1 MNFIKLLLIRVF
13 QLMQG
18 TNEVFMKKIVFL
30 ISIIFLSST
39 LNAGAQEEF
48 DFAKKMYDDTLY
60 EEAIGKFQ
68 DIIQKYPAS
77 SLAEEAQFYLGNSY
91 MELEQYVNAS
101 FAYKRLLEDHPQT
114 TLYPQT
120 VFKLAESLFES
131 KNYFEALQYYQDLI
145 YNFPQSPYALQSL
158 NKIITA
164 LRNAGMYNEAILVSM
179 DIIESFTGKAQISGI
194 LLSLA
199 SVYKLHNMP
208 AEYEQTLLKIVDNY
222 LQSDEKWE
230 AIQELSQYYYDNELP
245 DQSLQLLQNGLTETI
260 PRQYEQSLLLLYA
273 ELLERSGDK
282 QRSLEQY
289 KKFYRKFDTYT
300 QRDRM
305 ADRIAS
311 LEFALEEYR
320 NTILT
325 CNEFQQNFSASEYI
339 AHIQYLLAYAQFQLQ
354 NYTQSINIFNG
365 IDMEKASFEIQ
376 KDIHQLRAHVY
387 IQQKEYELA
396 ISTYLNIIKNYP
408 HITAVDSIYFD
419 IGQLYQENLKD
430 HSAAINYYSII
441 VTTYPETDLRGQAF
455 LNLAFCSEQLYQYDA
470 ALQYYK
476 KAISTHSLTSEKRD
490 EISDKLD
497 YIGHFM
503 AKNESLAL
511 ENMLET
517 FAQFVRYNDY
527 IETIHSIAEIYCNDL
542 KDYQKALELLESDPL
557 FEREPKL
564 LLLKGELY
572 LTLAEKYTYEK
583 NEQAESL
590 YTQAQ
595 QIFETIV
602 SDYIDIPEKAYAEFH
617 LISLKVRKYE
627 PGTDLY
633 ITSLRQLTLN
643 FIDTYNTFPYVGEV
657 YFKLGKA
664 LIESGESEE
673 QTIMYLQK
681 AATLSQNADI
691 RYEAYRYLGD
701 MYLKNEGY
709 IAARNQYQKINEQ
722 TIYADPELLYNV
734 GYVYFQLK
742 SYSQSVIYFDYYVQN
757 YTAQEKYIE
766 ALNLLASI
774 YVTLNEPIKA
784 INYYA
789 ILAEKAPNDGLIRT
803 LRNLY
808 IDQGQFDKAVEISIK
823 IDTLTNNDRRILAGI
838 YEVQGN
844 LSYAI
849 LQYERIISEVTAE
862 DTMLIDTQHLA
873 KLHMFVGDM
882 NSVLTNYTKIYN
894 LTESYKNP
902 FESFPCLNW
911 SEIAEN
917 TIVANYKLKNRSQA
931 ETFEKYYKSVIKNNA
946 EIEAHIAIER
956 GIYYAQL
963 DQKKA
968 RKLFEEVIEDHCST
982 EYADDAYLELA
993 IMELENKE
1001 FEKAETYLTTL
1012 LDKFPD
1018 SDLTNNVYL
1027 KLGSMNFS
1035 EGNYQDALEY
1045 YQKVIQRDKEGTYA
1059 MQAIEN
1065 FALTCKTMGEWMLAI
1080 EAYQMLIERF
1090 GSPEMTPQ
1098 TIFEISYCY
1107 YMDKEYRKAIQLF
1120 KTIQDKFT
1128 DSEVKAEIIYWI
1140 GESYY
1145 GMKEYDQAI
1154 EALLKIV
1161 YDYSYLDQWYV
1172 NANIKIAIAYEKL
1185 QKFDK
1190 ARLFYK
1196 NVIERY
1202 GTNSNWGAE
1211 AKKLLDAL
1219 P

>member
-1 MNFIKLLLIRVF
+1 
-13 QLMQG
+13 
-18 TNEVFMKKIVFL
+18 MKKIVLL
-30 ISIIFLSST
+30 ISIIFISTTLS
-39 LNAGAQEEF
+39 AGVQEEF
-48 DFAKKMYDDTLY
+48 NFAKKMYDDTLY

-77 SLAEEAQFYLGNSY
+77 AIAEEAQFYLGNSY
-91 MELEQYVNAS
+91 MELEQFVNAS
-101 FAYKRLLEDHPQT
+101 FSYKRLLENHPQT
-114 TLYPQT
+114 TLYPQA

-131 KNYFEALQYYQDLI
+131 RNYFEASQYYQDLI
-145 YNFPQSPYALQSL
+145 YNYPQSPYALQSL

-164 LRNAGMYNEAILVSM
+164 LKNAGMYNEAILVSM
-179 DIIESFTGKAQISGI
+179 DIIESFTGKAQIPGI

-199 SVYKLHNMP
+199 SVYELHNMP

-222 LQSDEKWE
+222 PQSDEKWE
-230 AIQELSQYYYDNELP
+230 AIQELSQYYYNNELSE
-245 DQSLQLLQNGLTETI
+245 QALQLLQSGLTETI

-273 ELLERSGDK
+273 ELLERSGNK
-282 QRSLEQY
+282 QEALEQY
-289 KKFYRKFDTYT
+289 KEFYRKFDTYPL
-300 QRDRM
+300 RDRI

-311 LEFALEEYR
+311 LQFALGAYR
-320 NTILT
+320 NTTLT
-325 CNEFQQNFSASEYI
+325 CNEFQQNFPASEYT
-339 AHIQYLLAYAQFQLQ
+339 AHIQYLLAYAQYHLK
-354 NYTQSINIFNG
+354 NYTQAINILNS
-365 IDMEKASFEIQ
+365 IEIKKASLEIQ
-376 KDIHQLRAHVY
+376 KNIQQLRAIIY
-387 IQQKEYELA
+387 LQQNEYELA

-419 IGQLYQENLKD
+419 IGQLYQEYLKD
-430 HSAAINYYSII
+430 NSAAINYYSII
-441 VTTYPETDLRGQAF
+441 VTTFPESELRGQAL
-455 LNLAFCSEQLYQYDA
+455 LNLAFCSEQLNQYNA
-470 ALQYYK
+470 ALKYYTQ
-476 KAISTHSLTSEKRD
+476 ALSTRSLTSEKRD
-490 EISDKLD
+490 EISGKLV
-497 YIGHFM
+497 YIKQFL

-527 IETIHSIAEIYCNDL
+527 IATIHSIAEIYCNDL
-542 KDYQKALELLESDPL
+542 KDYQKALDLLESDPL

-583 NEQAESL
+583 NELAESL
-590 YTQAQ
+590 YAQAQ

-602 SDYIDIPEKAYAEFH
+602 SDYKDINEKAYAEFH

-627 PGTDLY
+627 PGTELY
-633 ITSLRQLTLN
+633 VTSLRQLTLN
-643 FIDTYNTFPYVGEV
+643 FIDTYNTFPYIGEV

-664 LIESGESEE
+664 LMESGESEE

-681 AATLSQNADI
+681 AASLSKNAEI
-691 RYEAYRYLGD
+691 RNEAYRYLGD
-701 MYLKNEGY
+701 LYLKNEGY
-709 IAARNQYQKINEQ
+709 IAARNQYQKIDEQ

-742 SYSQSVIYFDYYVQN
+742 SYSQSVVYFEYYVQN
-757 YTAQEKYIE
+757 YTTHENYIE
-766 ALNLLASI
+766 ALDLLASI

-784 INYYA
+784 ITYYA
-789 ILAEKAPNDGLIRT
+789 ILAEKAPNDGLLRT

-808 IDQGQFDKAVEISIK
+808 IDKGQFDEAIEISMKIK
-823 IDTLTNNDRRILAGI
+823 ALTNKDRRILAGI

-849 LQYERIISEVTAE
+849 LQYGRIISEVVAE
-862 DTMLIDTQHLA
+862 DTMLIDTQYLA
-873 KLHMFVGDM
+873 KLHVLVGDM
-882 NSVLTNYTKIYN
+882 NSALTNYTKIYN
-894 LTESYKNP
+894 ITESYKNP
-902 FESFPCLNW
+902 FESFSYLNW
-911 SEIAEN
+911 SKIAEN
-917 TIVANYKLKNRSQA
+917 TIVAYYKQKNRSQA
-931 ETFEKYYKSVIKNNA
+931 ETFEKYYKSVIKNND
-946 EIEAHIAIER
+946 EIEAHIALER

-968 RKLFEEVIEDHCST
+968 RKLFEEVIEDYSST

-993 IMELENKE
+993 IMELGNKE

-1012 LDKFPD
+1012 LEKFPD

-1035 EGNYQDALEY
+1035 EGNFQDALEY
-1045 YQKVIQRDKEGTYA
+1045 YQKVIQRDTEGFYA

-1065 FALTCKTMGEWMLAI
+1065 FALTCKAMGEWMLAI
-1080 EAYQMLIERF
+1080 EAYQILIERF

-1120 KTIQDKFT
+1120 KTIRDKFT

-1145 GMKEYDQAI
+1145 GMKEYDQSI

>member
-1 MNFIKLLLIRVF
+1 MRS
-13 QLMQG
+13 
-18 TNEVFMKKIVFL
+18 FMKKIVLL
-30 ISIIFLSST
+30 ISIMFLSTALS
-39 LNAGAQEEF
+39 ADAQEEF

-68 DIIQKYPAS
+68 NIIQNYPTSA
-77 SLAEEAQFYLGNSY
+77 LAEEAQFYLGNSY
-91 MELEQYVNAS
+91 MELEQFVNAS
-101 FAYKRLLEDHPQT
+101 FTYKRLLEDHPQT

-131 KNYFEALQYYQDLI
+131 KNYFEASQYYQDLI
-145 YNFPQSPYALQSL
+145 YNYPQSPYALQSL

-164 LRNAGMYNEAILVSM
+164 LKNAGMYNEAILVSM
-179 DIIESFTGKAQISGI
+179 DIIESFTGKAQIPGI

-199 SVYKLHNMP
+199 SVYQLHNMP
-208 AEYEQTLLKIVDNY
+208 VEYEQILLKVVDNY
-222 LQSDEKWE
+222 PQSDEKWE

-245 DQSLQLLQNGLTETI
+245 EQALQLLQKGLTETI

-273 ELLERSGDK
+273 ELLERSGEK
-282 QRSLEQY
+282 QEALVQY
-289 KKFYRKFDTYT
+289 KEFYRKFDTYH
-300 QRDRM
+300 QRDRI
-305 ADRIAS
+305 ADRISS

-325 CNEFQQNFSASEYI
+325 CNEFQQNFPNSEYT
-339 AHIQYLLAYAQFQLQ
+339 AHIQYLHAYAQYHQKKYSQAMNIL
-354 NYTQSINIFNG
+354 NSI
-365 IDMEKASFEIQ
+365 DLKKASLEIQ
-376 KDIHQLRAHVY
+376 KDIQQLYAIVY
-387 IQQKEYELA
+387 LDQKEYELA
-396 ISTYLNIIKNYP
+396 ISTYLDIIKSYP
-408 HITAVDSIYFD
+408 HITSVDSIYFD

-430 HSAAINYYSII
+430 HSAAINYYKII
-441 VTTYPETDLRGQAF
+441 VTTYPKSDLRGQAF
-455 LNLAFCSEQLYQYDA
+455 LNLAFCNEQLNQYNA
-470 ALQYYK
+470 ALQYYTQ
-476 KAISTHSLTSEKRD
+476 ALSTRSVTPEKRN
-490 EISDKLD
+490 EISSKLA
-497 YIGHFM
+497 YIEQFM

-511 ENMLET
+511 ENMLES
-517 FAQFVRYNDY
+517 FAQFVRHNDY
-527 IETIHSIAEIYCNDL
+527 IATIHSIAEIYCNDL
-542 KDYQKALELLESDPL
+542 KEYQKALDLLESDPL

-572 LTLAEKYTYEK
+572 LTLAEKNTYEK
-583 NEQAESL
+583 NDQADSL

-595 QIFETIV
+595 RIFATIV
-602 SDYIDIPEKAYAEFH
+602 SDYNDIPEKAYAEFH
-617 LISLKVRKYE
+617 LISLKVRKFE
-627 PGTDLY
+627 HGSELY
-633 ITSLRQLTLN
+633 ITNLRQLTLN
-643 FIDTYNTFPYVGEV
+643 FIDTYNTFPYIGEV

-664 LIESGESEE
+664 LMESGESEE

-681 AATLSQNADI
+681 AANLSQNADI
-691 RYEAYRYLGD
+691 RNEAYRYLGD
-701 MYLKNEGY
+701 LYLKNEGY
-709 IAARNQYQKINEQ
+709 IAARNQYQKIDEQ

-742 SYSQSVIYFDYYVQN
+742 SYSQSVVYFEYYVQN

-774 YVTLNEPIKA
+774 YVTLNEQVKA
-784 INYYA
+784 ITYYA
-789 ILAEKAPNDGLIRT
+789 ILAEKAPNDGLLRK

-808 IDQGQFDKAVEISIK
+808 IDRGQFDEAIEISIK
-823 IDTLTNNDRRILAGI
+823 IETLTNKDRRILAGI

-849 LQYERIISEVTAE
+849 LQYGRIISQVAAE

-873 KLHMFVGDM
+873 ELHMLVGDM
-882 NSVLTNYTKIYN
+882 NSALTNYTKIYN
-894 LTESYKNP
+894 ITESYKNP
-902 FESFPCLNW
+902 FESFLYLNW
-911 SEIAEN
+911 PKIAEN
-917 TIVANYKLKNRSQA
+917 TIVAYYKLKNRSQA
-931 ETFEKYYKSVIKNNA
+931 ETFEKYYKSVIKNND
-946 EIEAHIAIER
+946 EIEAHIALER

-968 RKLFEEVIEDHCST
+968 RKLFEEVIEDYTTT

-993 IMELENKE
+993 IMALGNKE
-1001 FEKAETYLTTL
+1001 FEEAETYLTTL

-1035 EGNYQDALEY
+1035 EGNFQDALEY
-1045 YQKVIQRDKEGTYA
+1045 YQKVIQRDTEGTYA

-1065 FALTCKTMGEWMLAI
+1065 FALTCKAMGEWMLAI

-1107 YMDKEYRKAIQLF
+1107 YMDKEYRKAVQLF

>member
-1 MNFIKLLLIRVF
+1 
-13 QLMQG
+13 MQS
-18 TNEVFMKKIVFL
+18 TNEVFMKKIVLL
-30 ISIIFLSST
+30 ISIIFISTTLS
-39 LNAGAQEEF
+39 AGAQEEF
-48 DFAKKMYDDTLY
+48 NFAKKMYDDTLY

-77 SLAEEAQFYLGNSY
+77 AIAEEAQFYLGNSY
-91 MELEQYVNAS
+91 MELEQFVNAS
-101 FAYKRLLEDHPQT
+101 FSYKRLLEDHPQT
-114 TLYPQT
+114 TLYPQA

-131 KNYFEALQYYQDLI
+131 RNYFEASQYYQDLI
-145 YNFPQSPYALQSL
+145 YNYPQSPYALQSL

-164 LRNAGMYNEAILVSM
+164 LKNAGMYNEAILVSM
-179 DIIESFTGKAQISGI
+179 DIIESFTGKAQIPGI

-199 SVYKLHNMP
+199 SVYELHNMP

-222 LQSDEKWE
+222 PQSDEKWE
-230 AIQELSQYYYDNELP
+230 AIQELSQYYYNNELSE
-245 DQSLQLLQNGLTETI
+245 QALQLLQSGLTETI

-273 ELLERSGDK
+273 ELLERSGNK
-282 QRSLEQY
+282 QEALEQY
-289 KKFYRKFDTYT
+289 KEFYRKFDTYPL
-300 QRDRM
+300 RDRI

-311 LEFALEEYR
+311 LQFALGAYR
-320 NTILT
+320 NTTLT
-325 CNEFQQNFSASEYI
+325 CNEFQQNFPASEYT
-339 AHIQYLLAYAQFQLQ
+339 AHIQYLLAYAQYHLK
-354 NYTQSINIFNG
+354 NYTQAINILNS
-365 IDMEKASFEIQ
+365 IEIKKASLEIQ
-376 KDIHQLRAHVY
+376 KNIQQLRAIIY
-387 IQQKEYELA
+387 LQQNEYELA

-419 IGQLYQENLKD
+419 IGQLYQEYLKD
-430 HSAAINYYSII
+430 NSAAINYYKII
-441 VTTYPETDLRGQAF
+441 VTTYPESELRGQAF
-455 LNLAFCSEQLYQYDA
+455 LNLAFCSEQLNQYDA
-470 ALQYYK
+470 ALQYYTQ
-476 KAISTHSLTSEKRD
+476 AISNPSLTSEERD
-490 EISDKLD
+490 EISGKLV
-497 YIGHFM
+497 YIKQFL

-527 IETIHSIAEIYCNDL
+527 IATIHSIAEIYCNDL
-542 KDYQKALELLESDPL
+542 KDYQKALDLLESDPL

-583 NEQAESL
+583 NELAESL
-590 YTQAQ
+590 YAQAQ

-602 SDYIDIPEKAYAEFH
+602 SDYKDINEKAYAEFH

-627 PGTDLY
+627 PGTELY
-633 ITSLRQLTLN
+633 VTSLRQLTLN
-643 FIDTYNTFPYVGEV
+643 FIDTYNTFPYIGEV

-664 LIESGESEE
+664 LMESGESEE

-681 AATLSQNADI
+681 AASLSKNAEI
-691 RYEAYRYLGD
+691 RNEAYRYLGD
-701 MYLKNEGY
+701 LYLKNEGY
-709 IAARNQYQKINEQ
+709 IAARNQYQKIDEQ

-742 SYSQSVIYFDYYVQN
+742 SYSQSVVYFEYYVQN
-757 YTAQEKYIE
+757 YTTHENYIE
-766 ALNLLASI
+766 ALDLLASI

-784 INYYA
+784 ITYYA
-789 ILAEKAPNDGLIRT
+789 ILAEKAPNDGLLRT

-808 IDQGQFDKAVEISIK
+808 IDKGQFDEAIDISIK
-823 IDTLTNNDRRILAGI
+823 IEAITNNDRRILAGI

-849 LQYERIISEVTAE
+849 LQYGRIISEVVAE
-862 DTMLIDTQHLA
+862 DTMLIDTQYLA
-873 KLHMFVGDM
+873 KLHVLVGDM
-882 NSVLTNYTKIYN
+882 NSALTNYTKIYN
-894 LTESYKNP
+894 ITESYKNP
-902 FESFPCLNW
+902 FESFSYLNW
-911 SEIAEN
+911 HKIAEN
-917 TIVANYKLKNRSQA
+917 TIVAYYKQKNRSQA
-931 ETFEKYYKSVIKNNA
+931 ETFEKYYKSVIKNND
-946 EIEAHIAIER
+946 EIEAHIALER

-968 RKLFEEVIEDHCST
+968 RKLFEEVIEDYSST

-993 IMELENKE
+993 IMELGNKE

-1012 LDKFPD
+1012 LEQFPD

-1035 EGNYQDALEY
+1035 EGNFQDALEY
-1045 YQKVIQRDKEGTYA
+1045 YQKVIQRDTEGFYA

-1065 FALTCKTMGEWMLAI
+1065 FALTCKAMGEWMLAI
-1080 EAYQMLIERF
+1080 EAYQILIERF

-1145 GMKEYDQAI
+1145 GMKEYDQSI

>member
-1 MNFIKLLLIRVF
+1 
-13 QLMQG
+13 
-18 TNEVFMKKIVFL
+18 MKKLVLL
-30 ISIIFLSST
+30 ISIIFLSTT
-39 LNAGAQEEF
+39 LFAGVQEEL
-48 DFAKKMYDDTLY
+48 DFAKKMYDDTLF

-77 SLAEEAQFYLGNSY
+77 VLAEESQFYLGNSY
-91 MELEQYVNAS
+91 MELEQYVTAS
-101 FAYKRLLEDHPQT
+101 FAYKRLLEYHPET

-120 VFKLAESLFES
+120 VYKLAESLFES
-131 KNYFEALQYYQDLI
+131 KNYFEAAQYYQDLI
-145 YNFPQSPYALQSL
+145 YNYPQSPYALQSL
-158 NKIITA
+158 DKIITA
-164 LRNAGMYNEAILVSM
+164 LKNAGMYNEAILVSM
-179 DIIESFTGKAQISGI
+179 DIIESFSGKAQIPGI

-208 AEYEQTLLKIVDNY
+208 SEYEQTLLKIVDNY
-222 LQSDEKWE
+222 PQSDEKWE
-230 AIQELSQYYYDNELP
+230 AIQELSQYYYDNELSG
-245 DQSLQLLQNGLTETI
+245 QSLQLLQGGFTETI
-260 PRQYEQSLLLLYA
+260 PRQFEQSLLLLFA
-273 ELLERSGDK
+273 ELLERSGEK
-282 QRSLEQY
+282 QNSLEQY
-289 KKFYRKFDTYT
+289 NKFYRKFDTYP
-300 QRDRM
+300 QRDRI

-325 CNEFQQNFSASEYI
+325 CNEFQQNFPASEYT
-339 AHIQYLLAYAQFQLQ
+339 AHIQYLQAYAQFHLK
-354 NYTQSINIFNG
+354 NYIQTLDILNSMNLKNT
-365 IDMEKASFEIQ
+365 SLEILN
-376 KDIHQLRAHVY
+376 DIHQLRAHVY
-387 IQQKEYELA
+387 LNQKEYELA
-396 ISTYLNIIKNYP
+396 ISTYLKIIKEYP
-408 HITAVDSIYFD
+408 HIISMDSIYFD
-419 IGQLYQENLKD
+419 IGQLYQEYLKD
-430 HSAAINYYSII
+430 HYAAINYYKII
-441 VTTYPETDLRGQAF
+441 VTTYPESDLRGQTL
-455 LNLAFCSEQLYQYDA
+455 LNLAFCSEQLNQYDA
-470 ALQYYK
+470 ALLYYTQT
-476 KAISTHSLTSEKRD
+476 ISTRSLTSEERD
-490 EISDKLD
+490 EISGKLV
-497 YIGHFM
+497 YIKQFL

-517 FAQFVRYNDY
+517 FTQFVRHNDY
-527 IETIHSIAEIYCNDL
+527 IATIHSIAEIYCNDL
-542 KDYQKALELLESDPL
+542 KDYQKALDLLESDPL
-557 FEREPKL
+557 FDREPSL

-583 NEQAESL
+583 NNQAESL
-590 YTQAQ
+590 YAQAQ

-602 SDYIDIPEKAYAEFH
+602 SDYKDIPEKAYAEFH

-627 PGTDLY
+627 PGSELY
-633 ITSLRQLTLN
+633 VTSLRQLTLN
-643 FIDTYNTFPYVGEV
+643 FIDTYNTFPYIGEV

-681 AATLSQNADI
+681 AATLSKNAEI
-691 RYEAYRYLGD
+691 RNEAYRYLGD
-701 MYLKNEGY
+701 LYLKNEGY
-709 IAARNQYQKINEQ
+709 IAARNQYQKIVEQ

-742 SYSQSVIYFDYYVQN
+742 SYSQSVIYFEYYVQN
-757 YTAQEKYIE
+757 YSAQENYIE
-766 ALNLLASI
+766 ALDLLASI
-774 YVTLNEPIKA
+774 YVTLNEPVKA
-784 INYYA
+784 ITYYA
-789 ILAEKAPNDGLIRT
+789 ILAEKAPNDELLRT

-808 IDQGQFDKAVEISIK
+808 IDQVEFDEAVDISIK
-823 IDTLTNNDRRILAGI
+823 IETLTNNDRRILAGI

-849 LQYERIISEVTAE
+849 LQYGRIISQVAAE

-873 KLHMFVGDM
+873 KLHMLVGDM
-882 NSVLTNYTKIYN
+882 NSTLTNYTKIYN
-894 LTESYKNP
+894 ITESYKKP
-902 FESFPCLNW
+902 FESFSYLNW
-911 SEIAEN
+911 DNIAEN
-917 TIVANYKLKNRSQA
+917 TIVAYYKLKNRSQA
-931 ETFEKYYKSVIKNNA
+931 ETFEKYYKSVIKDND
-946 EIEAHIAIER
+946 EVEAHIALER

-968 RKLFEEVIEDHCST
+968 RKLFEEVIEDYSST
-982 EYADDAYLELA
+982 EYAADAYMEMA

-1001 FEKAETYLTTL
+1001 FEKAETYLSTL
-1012 LDKFPD
+1012 LEKFPD

-1035 EGNYQDALEY
+1035 EGNFQDALEY
-1045 YQKVIQRDKEGTYA
+1045 YQKVIQRDTEGTYA

-1065 FALTCKTMGEWMLAI
+1065 FALTCKAMGEWMLAI

-1145 GMKEYDQAI
+1145 GLKEYDQAI

-1190 ARLFYK
+1190 SRLFYK